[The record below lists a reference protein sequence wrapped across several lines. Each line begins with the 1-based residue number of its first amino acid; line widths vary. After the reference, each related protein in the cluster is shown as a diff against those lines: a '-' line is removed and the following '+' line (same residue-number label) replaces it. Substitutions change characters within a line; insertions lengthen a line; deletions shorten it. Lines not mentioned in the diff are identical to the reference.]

1 MQVNIRFCQRMRLD
15 ARTAT
20 AIDRTFDPHRDAA
33 GFSQCQIF
41 CANAELRIGTRHF
54 NAGTT
59 HLSTASQHQRLTM
72 SRLRKR
78 HDLRRQN
85 HPMRDEGR
93 DHFAGRFFVKLARR
107 IELLKL
113 AVIENCN
120 PVSKRHGLSLVMGN
134 VDNRRTGALV
144 ESRKFVFHRSTQMH
158 VEIGKRFVKQDQRRG
173 CYQTAGQSHTLP
185 LTTRKIGR
193 AAITKTVKIDQ
204 RQRLAN
210 TVLTLG
216 FGNLCHPQTIADI
229 LGDRHMRPERIILE
243 DDTDLPLFRWH
254 VTIHM

>member
-1 MQVNIRFCQRMRLD
+1 
-15 ARTAT
+15 
-20 AIDRTFDPHRDAA
+20 
-33 GFSQCQIF
+33 
-41 CANAELRIGTRHF
+41 
-54 NAGTT
+54 
-59 HLSTASQHQRLTM
+59 
-72 SRLRKR
+72 
-78 HDLRRQN
+78 
-85 HPMRDEGR
+85 MRD
-93 DHFAGRFFVKLARR
+93 
-107 IELLKL
+107 
-113 AVIENCN
+113 
-120 PVSKRHGLSLVMGN
+120 

-144 ESRKFVFHRSTQMH
+144 ESRKLVFHRSTQMH
-158 VEIGKRFVKQDQRRG
+158 IKIGKRFVKQDQRRG

-254 VTIHM
+254 VTVNMGNAAVSNMDFAAVNVFKTCNHPQKRCLAAAGWSENGNKLAVLHIKRHFRQGLKFIEGLGNRSDFQSRHGSTRLEDAAQTDLLQASA